1 MAFIRA
7 TDPVEPVELIHYMLT
22 DLNEKQLKKTR
33 YISRYLPIQKTCQSN
48 LSDIENVGKELF
60 PPYFDQ
66 KDNEGNLLTKK
77 VKNRMALFLF
87 THPFFI
93 SLLLFAEFAIVTS

>member
-1 MAFIRA
+1 
-7 TDPVEPVELIHYMLT
+7 MLT

-77 VKNRMALFLF
+77 VKNRMALILF